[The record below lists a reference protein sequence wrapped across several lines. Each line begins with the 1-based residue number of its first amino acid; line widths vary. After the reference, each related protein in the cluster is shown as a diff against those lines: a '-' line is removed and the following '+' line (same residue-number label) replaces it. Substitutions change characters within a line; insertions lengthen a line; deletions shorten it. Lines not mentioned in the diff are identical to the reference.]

1 MGRNQHQPSRGI
13 ETVLVFSPVHHGIV
27 EININPVEGLKLEDR
42 LNDAF
47 LNLVEININPVEGL
61 KLALVVALPAAL
73 GRRNQ
78 HQPSRGIETRIGS
91 PLARSQRHVEINI
104 NPVEGLKH
112 GIRHAPY
119 RLAMSKST
127 STQSRD

>member
-61 KLALVVALPAAL
+61 KHIGDMALSIVTAC
-73 GRRNQ
+73 RNQ
-78 HQPSRGIETRIGS
+78 HQPSRGIET
-91 PLARSQRHVEINI
+91 AH
-104 NPVEGLKH
+104 
-112 GIRHAPY
+112 
-119 RLAMSKST
+119 
-127 STQSRD
+127 SRN